1 MTESEGSAAVE
12 AVVIVPMAM
21 LIVLLAVQMCL
32 WAHAATLVQ
41 SAASTGEQTATA
53 LGGSP
58 SVGQTAARTELG
70 ATGGGL
76 VLDQSVQTKV
86 LPGDVVEITVS
97 GRTEAIIPWL
107 HLSVSA
113 TRDGQSQ
120 EFRESG

>member
-1 MTESEGSAAVE
+1 MATSEGSAVVE
-12 AVVIVPMAM
+12 SVVIVPVAM
-21 LIVLLAVQMCL
+21 IVVLLAVQMCL
-32 WAHAATLVQ
+32 WAYAATLVQ

-70 ATGGGL
+70 ATARGL
-76 VLDQSVQTKV
+76 VLDQSVQSRV
-86 LPGDVVEITVS
+86 LPGDVVEMTVS

-107 HLSVSA
+107 NLPVSA

-120 EFRESG
+120 VFRESG